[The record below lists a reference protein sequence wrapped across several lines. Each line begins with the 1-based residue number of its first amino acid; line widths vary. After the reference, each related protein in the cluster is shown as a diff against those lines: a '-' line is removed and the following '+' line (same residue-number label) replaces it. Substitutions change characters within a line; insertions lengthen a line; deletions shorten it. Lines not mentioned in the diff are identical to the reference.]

1 MAEKEFLLA
10 NKSRELLKYT
20 KHKTKIVSD
29 DISRRDARAIFHK
42 IAQLDDIRQV
52 RAVCEEAVQII
63 DRSGKEGF
71 TKANFRL
78 YGDDMRQIAKSIMR
92 GVRAANNVNC
102 NTEYETRLCKINDV
116 LDDCSLLLDYI
127 QICLEDKIIDLK
139 TSGIWTQKVTDVKY
153 MAAAWKKK
161 TQELAR
167 KAEAEKKSAEESR
180 IEMIV
185 RKALEA
191 VLRKVL
197 GR

>member
-42 IAQLDDIRQV
+42 IAQLDDIEQIRT
-52 RAVCEEAVQII
+52 VCEEAVQII
-63 DRSGKEGF
+63 DQSGKEGF

-92 GVRAANNVNC
+92 GVRAANNANC
-102 NTEYETRLCKINDV
+102 NTEYKTRIRRINDV

-127 QICLEDKIIDLK
+127 QICLEEKIIDLK
-139 TSGIWTQKVTDVKY
+139 TSSIWTQKVTDVKY

-161 TQELAR
+161 TQDLAR
-167 KAEAEKKSAEESR
+167 KPEAEKRAAED
-180 IEMIV
+180 
-185 RKALEA
+185 AHLEA
-191 VLRKVL
+191 ILRKVL

>member
-71 TKANFRL
+71 TKQSNPQSSER
-78 YGDDMRQIAKSIMR
+78 S
-92 GVRAANNVNC
+92 
-102 NTEYETRLCKINDV
+102 
-116 LDDCSLLLDYI
+116 
-127 QICLEDKIIDLK
+127 
-139 TSGIWTQKVTDVKY
+139 
-153 MAAAWKKK
+153 
-161 TQELAR
+161 
-167 KAEAEKKSAEESR
+167 
-180 IEMIV
+180 
-185 RKALEA
+185 
-191 VLRKVL
+191 
-197 GR
+197 

>member
-42 IAQLDDIRQV
+42 IAQLDDIERIK
-52 RAVCEEAVQII
+52 AVCEEAVQII
-63 DRSGKEGF
+63 DQSGKEGF

-92 GVRAANNVNC
+92 GVRAANNANC
-102 NTEYETRLCKINDV
+102 NTEYKTRIRQINDV

-127 QICLEDKIIDLK
+127 QICLEEKIIDLK
-139 TSGIWTQKVTDVKY
+139 TSSTWTQKVTDVKY

-161 TQELAR
+161 TQDLAR
-167 KAEAEKKSAEESR
+167 KPEAEKRVAED
-180 IEMIV
+180 
-185 RKALEA
+185 AHLEA
-191 VLRKVL
+191 ILRKVL